1 MLFTILLDVVCELI
15 DYSLDY
21 EYGEY
26 GLFFFISLIT
36 IIPDITTGAR
46 RLHDVNKS
54 GWCILIPSTI
64 IGIIPLLI
72 WNVSKGTQGKNRFGK
87 YPLKF
92 KKK

>member
-1 MLFTILLDVVCELI
+1 MLFTILFDVVCELI
-15 DYSLDY
+15 DYSLGY

-36 IIPDITTGAR
+36 IIPSITAGVR
-46 RLHDVNKS
+46 RFHDVNKS
-54 GWCILIPSTI
+54 GWWILIPFTI
-64 IGIIPLLI
+64 IDIIPLLI
-72 WNVSKGTQGKNRFGK
+72 WNASKGTQGKNRFGK